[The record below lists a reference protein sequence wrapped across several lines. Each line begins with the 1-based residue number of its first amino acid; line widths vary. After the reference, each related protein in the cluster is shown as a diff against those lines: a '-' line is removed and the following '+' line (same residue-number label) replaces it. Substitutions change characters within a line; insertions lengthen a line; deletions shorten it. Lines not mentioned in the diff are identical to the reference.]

1 MAEKRWRTSGGSWE
15 KLKPQSRRMRK
26 EPTEAEAILWK
37 NLRRKGLDGM
47 KFRRQHPIGRF
58 IVDFYCPP
66 AKLVVE
72 ADGEIH
78 NDTLEADRERQGI
91 LEAQGYRVIRF
102 SNSQITGNIDL
113 VLEGI
118 KRYLQEA

>member
-1 MAEKRWRTSGGSWE
+1 
-15 KLKPQSRRMRK
+15 MRK